1 MSIAASDII
10 AFAKTL
16 QANGSEAEQRNIM
29 NRAYYAAYHDCEV
42 WHKALSTP
50 GSVGTAAAGGVH
62 STLIAML
69 SNPMVKG
76 RDATRSKMRGYRLK
90 TLKMV
95 RTKADY
101 LLNNSI
107 DANEALQSIVD
118 AETII
123 GI

>member
-1 MSIAASDII
+1 MSITASDIVTH
-10 AFAKTL
+10 AKAL
-16 QANGSEAEQRNIM
+16 QANGSEAEQRNVM
-29 NRAYYAAYHDCEV
+29 SRAYYAAYHDCNA
-42 WHKALSTP
+42 WHRALPTP

-62 STLIAML
+62 SQLIAVL

-90 TLKMV
+90 ALKMI

-101 LLNNSI
+101 QLEESI
-107 DANEALQSIVD
+107 ETSEAPQSIED
-118 AETII
+118 AEAIL